1 MLQYFLFYLYID
13 LPSLRLYHEFPLGN
27 GFSSDTITSAG
38 SRIQEQVR
46 RFLKSEEDAMTERI
60 RKYTEEQKRLYTAV
74 QSRAY
79 NDKRSFLR

>member
-1 MLQYFLFYLYID
+1 MSDDSI
-13 LPSLRLYHEFPLGN
+13 LRKFPLGN

-38 SRIQEQVR
+38 MRIQEQVKR
-46 RFLKSEEDAMTERI
+46 YLKSEEDAMLERI

-74 QSRAY
+74 QSRAH